1 MSIHKKTIGIL
12 GGGQLARM
20 LVLKA
25 HQMGLN
31 TVVLAEKLSDP
42 AVQIANSWIKGD
54 IQSPQASVKNSL
66 KNIRK
71 LMLICDVITFESE
84 FVSAELLKKSLK
96 NTLDTQILPNLACLG
111 RLQDRLLQKEWLC
124 DFELPSLEHIKI
136 NSKDDIELA
145 YETFKH
151 KIVFKKRTGG
161 YDGYGTFIIENLLSL
176 KAFKKSIK
184 GEESNYIIEPLVK
197 FKSEKSLIFV
207 RNTRGQVITLPMIQS
222 VQKNNQCDYVV
233 GPVTHP
239 AEKKLKEKITHFL
252 DQINYVGTI
261 AFELFDLGTELV
273 INEVA
278 PRVHNTGHFSQD
290 ALNIDQFE
298 LHLRA
303 ILGLTLPKIESKQP
317 AFVMVNLLGHTTRVP
332 LIKKFPTGSLHWY
345 NKTENRPRR
354 KMGHINYIGRNK
366 KDLLKKALLERKGIL
381 L

>member
-42 AVQIANSWIKGD
+42 AVQVANSWVKGKTNAIKD
-54 IQSPQASVKNSL
+54 IH
-66 KNIRK
+66 K
-71 LMLICDVITFESE
+71 LLLISDVVTFESE
-84 FVSAELLKKSLK
+84 FISADLIKKSLK
-96 NTLDTQILPNLACLG
+96 NIKGTQIFPSLSCLG
-111 RLQDRLLQKEWLC
+111 HFQDRLLQKEWLC

-145 YETFKH
+145 FEAFNH
-151 KIVFKKRTGG
+151 KVVFKKRTGG
-161 YDGYGTFIIENLLSL
+161 YDGYGTFVIKNLPDL
-176 KAFKKSIK
+176 KAFKKHIK
-184 GEESNYIIEPLVK
+184 GEESNYIIEPFVE
-197 FKSEKSLIFV
+197 FKSERSLIFA
-207 RNTRGQVITLPMIQS
+207 RNTLGEITSFPMVQS
-222 VQKNNQCDYVV
+222 VQIHNQCDYVI

-239 AEKKLKEKITHFL
+239 AEKKLKYSINNFL
-252 DQINYVGTI
+252 NQINYVGTI
-261 AFELFDLGTELV
+261 AFELFDLGTTLV

-290 ALNIDQFE
+290 ALSVDQFE
-298 LHLRA
+298 LHLRS
-303 ILGLTLPKIESKQP
+303 ILGMKFPKMELKQP
-317 AFVMVNLLGHTTRVP
+317 GFVMVNLLGHTTRVP
-332 LIKKFPTGSLHWY
+332 FVKKFPTGSLHWY

-354 KMGHINYIGRNK
+354 KMGHVNYIGKNK
-366 KDLLKKALLERKGIL
+366 KNLLKKALLERKGIL